1 MYYTKF
7 PFHFKEETVYNL
19 KKTVKIQIS
28 FYTDPEDHPM
38 ISPFER
44 KNALAAALDRLALCA
59 LVFMLCVAY
68 FFLLWK
74 SGAASLIAGAALFV
88 LIILAFSLVEKRTLT
103 LRDRML
109 RERIGGMIALDELLM
124 LPNQA
129 ACARVCTLLQKTL
142 DAQPLSDVTMRYG
155 EETWLVRLA
164 QCLPGSSA
172 SQGDVLGAHRARIE
186 CGADKV
192 ALVCTASFSP
202 EATRAA
208 EWADP
213 PVRLIGG
220 RQLAL
225 LFGRLH
231 PATDEDIARHL
242 ARQKKPFSWARIRAL
257 ALSAAKL
264 RRYLLCAFLLLM
276 FYLITRSP
284 AALFSSLLSFLLAI
298 LCDRENK
305 RRFTL

>member
-1 MYYTKF
+1 M
-7 PFHFKEETVYNL
+7 L
-19 KKTVKIQIS
+19 
-28 FYTDPEDHPM
+28 
-38 ISPFER
+38 SPFDR
-44 KNALAAALDRLALCA
+44 KNALATVLDRLALRA
-59 LVFMLCVAY
+59 LIFTLCVLY
-68 FFLLWK
+68 FFFLWK
-74 SGAASLIAGAALFV
+74 NGAASLIAGAALF
-88 LIILAFSLVEKRTLT
+88 SLVSLAILLLEKKTLAV
-103 LRDRML
+103 RDRML
-109 RERIGGMIALDELLM
+109 RERVGGMIALDELIM
-124 LPNQA
+124 FPNAA
-129 ACARVCTLLQKTL
+129 ACARVCALLRDTLG
-142 DAQPLSDVTMRYG
+142 AQETDKSAMMRYG
-155 EETWLVRLA
+155 DELWLIRLS
-164 QCLPGSSA
+164 QCLPGTAA
-172 SQGDVLGAHRARIE
+172 SQGDVLSAHRARVE

-192 ALVCTASFSP
+192 ALVSTASFSP

-231 PATDEDIARHL
+231 PATDEDIARHT
-242 ARQKKPFSWARIRAL
+242 AHQKKPFSWARIKAL

-276 FYLITRSP
+276 LYFITHSL
-284 AALFSSLLSFLLAI
+284 ASLLSCLLSFALAI